1 MVDPTSLNVLN
12 KTLKMIEDSNGKYKA
27 LVVYNE
33 GDKFSAGANI
43 GLVHMFNTLADNKL
57 TRALG
62 LSNFFKSKVYDFLGE
77 FIFQGQAIYKAM
89 REAPFPVIG
98 APKGQP
104 ENMALGGGCEI
115 LLHCDAVQSGPE
127 QVMGLVEAGVGLIPA
142 WGGCARYLERAQDA
156 EGHKGPMA
164 ATMKATMAIAAPM
177 EGMGFSAQDAM
188 KKLWLR
194 KDVDQVSM
202 NPDHVLIDAKN
213 RALSMT
219 DNYTPPVEPVYHLPG
234 KSGKAAIRMNVDTMY
249 MRGDDPNKGVNHVD
263 VKIADC
269 LADVTTGGETVSQEQ
284 VESHVADHKDRV
296 RELISASNDQET
308 DVYQGIPLTEA
319 RILQLERNGIMTLA
333 HTDTTSKRLA
343 YMVEKKKPLREKH
356 LDPMANPSELRNEL
370 ERVSL
375 PLRSATGKPL
385 DGEAEER
392 LQSMAKTSRTALNIA
407 KKLGLA

>member
-1 MVDPTSLNVLN
+1 MSSSLA
-12 KTLKMIEDSNGKYKA
+12 MIR
-27 LVVYNE
+27 
-33 GDKFSAGANI
+33 
-43 GLVHMFNTLADNKL
+43 GLVLFVVEKL
-57 TRALG
+57 FVHKDLTSHKANYRLWKK
-62 LSNFFKSKVYDFLGE
+62 SYVRNIYFHQIMHQHHRTFFLF
-77 FIFQGQAIYKAM
+77 F
-89 REAPFPVIG
+89 
-98 APKGQP
+98 
-104 ENMALGGGCEI
+104 
-115 LLHCDAVQSGPE
+115 
-127 QVMGLVEAGVGLIPA
+127 
-142 WGGCARYLERAQDA
+142 
-156 EGHKGPMA
+156 
-164 ATMKATMAIAAPM
+164 
-177 EGMGFSAQDAM
+177 
-188 KKLWLR
+188 WLR
-194 KDVDQVSM
+194 KGVDNVSM

-213 RALSMT
+213 KALDMVEG
-219 DNYTPPVEPVYHLPG
+219 YKAPVEPVYHLPG
-234 KSGKAAIRMNVDTMY
+234 KSGRAAIRMNVDTMY